1 METAPDM
8 TLGHLIITLLRGVIA
23 REDDDGK
30 WNALLKL
37 QGHVRD
43 YLRTISLEVMIDES
57 QGYAYARQRISE
69 QPEDDT
75 MPRLIPRRQL
85 RYPVSLLLVLF
96 RKRLIEHDATSSDA
110 RLIVSRSDIMDMC
123 RAFLSGSRGE
133 SKYLDQIDKI
143 LEQIDQLGFI
153 RKLPARADDPDVRF
167 EVRRILKAFV
177 DPQWLTE
184 FSQRLDVYREHLHGT
199 SANS

>member
-1 METAPDM
+1 MATAPDM

-57 QGYAYARQRISE
+57 QGYAYARQRSTE

-75 MPRLIPRRQL
+75 MPRLVPRRQL

-110 RLIVSRSDIMDMC
+110 RLIVSRSEIMDMC
-123 RAFLSGSRGE
+123 RAFLSESRGE

-153 RKLPARADDPDVRF
+153 RKFPARADDPDVRF